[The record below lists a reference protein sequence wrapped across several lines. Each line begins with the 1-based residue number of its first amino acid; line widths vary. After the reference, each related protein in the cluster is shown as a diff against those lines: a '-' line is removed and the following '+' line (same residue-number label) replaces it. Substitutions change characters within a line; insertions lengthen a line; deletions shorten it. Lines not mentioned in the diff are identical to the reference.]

1 MSASAYP
8 LLFSEWKLRNVTIPN
23 RVVFAPTCPTWVAN
37 PVEGV
42 FTDQAVAY
50 YEERAASGLGLIVI
64 GANMVDRSRGSPA
77 FERRAIAMAASS
89 RCSSSTRAFATWS

>member
-8 LLFSEWKLRNVTIPN
+8 LLFAEWKLRNTLIPN
-23 RVVFAPTCPTWVAN
+23 RLVFAPTCPTWVAN

-50 YEERAASGLGLIVI
+50 YEERAAASEPGQGESSGQKPSEV
-64 GANMVDRSRGSPA
+64 PA
-77 FERRAIAMAASS
+77 AAH
-89 RCSSSTRAFATWS
+89 RDAA

>member
-8 LLFSEWKLRNVTIPN
+8 LLFSEWKLRTTHLSN
-23 RVVFAPTCPTWVAN
+23 RLVFAPTCPTWVAN

-50 YEERAASGLGLIVI
+50 
-64 GANMVDRSRGSPA
+64 
-77 FERRAIAMAASS
+77 
-89 RCSSSTRAFATWS
+89 